1 MYYIGTRPRGGGRR
15 FRMEA
20 SNECGIIFLSYHM
33 LPFTSWIH
41 NQELQF
47 VLGYSFTATI
57 GYVLISNVLSMLYTQ
72 YLAQVSSWRKFR
84 NQRAYEKRFA
94 EYKSVERISYMM
106 RCGDHRQ
113 KYYDIKEHQMDKITR

>member
-33 LPFTSWIH
+33 LPFTSWID

-57 GYVLISNVLSMLYTQ
+57 GYILVANVSNMLYVQ
-72 YLAQVSSWRKFR
+72 GLAQTSSWRKFR
-84 NQRAYEKRFA
+84 NQQAYERRFA

-106 RCGDHRQ
+106 RCGDQRQ
-113 KYYDIKEHQMDKITR
+113 KYYDIK